1 MKLVLHALVAGLAAL
16 GLAGCAEE
24 KAAAG
29 HSAQS
34 EVAAEAARPGPDAE
48 PGTPAAAAP
57 AATPSR
63 TESWLLE
70 EFDWGDNRNITYE
83 TVHYTDGFLCYRHK
97 LREHCAFVK
106 ALVDGEELLAK
117 FQFVDDR
124 LWRIEIL
131 TPDLDASQAAPH
143 LERVWK
149 LLAAY
154 VTRFQGEAP
163 EQSPFP
169 EWKSLAAGELRVT
182 HHWKLPDQEI
192 RMLVG
197 RSAGPGEKWFTAARF
212 TDPKWVKVEPAPEP
226 EAPALPQG

>member
-1 MKLVLHALVAGLAAL
+1 MKLVMCALAACGVAL
-16 GLAGCAEE
+16 GLSGCAEE
-24 KAAAG
+24 KAAES
-29 HSAQS
+29 H
-34 EVAAEAARPGPDAE
+34 AAPEA
-48 PGTPAAAAP
+48 AAAAP
-57 AATPSR
+57 AGAGAAAEAPVPAAAALPPTLTDR
-63 TESWLLE
+63 WLLE
-70 EFDWGDNRNITYE
+70 EFDWGDSKNVTYE
-83 TVHYTDGFLCYRHK
+83 TVQYIDGFLCYRHR

-106 ALVDGEELLAK
+106 TLVDGEELLAK
-117 FQFVDDR
+117 FQFVDDA

-154 VTRFQGEAP
+154 VTRFQGEAS

-192 RMLVG
+192 RILVG
-197 RSAGPGEKWFTAARF
+197 RSAGDVEKWFTSARF

-226 EAPALPQG
+226 EAPPLPQG